1 MKIIIK
7 PTNIDLN
14 DVLEKYVSDKLGS
27 LNKLLQDFDPDIVQ
41 ARVEIGKPSKHHKS
55 GPVFYAEIN
64 LSLPGKLLRSEAT
77 HIDLRYAINQAKDG
91 LERQIE
97 KYKNKVKNKK

>member
-1 MKIIIK
+1 MKVIIK

-14 DVLEKYVSDKLGS
+14 DALEKYVNDKLDS
-27 LNKLLQDFDPDIVQ
+27 LNKLLQDFDPDIIQ

-64 LSLPGKLLRSEAT
+64 LSLPGKLLRADAT
-77 HIDLRYAINQAKDG
+77 HLDLRYAINQAKDE

-97 KYKNKVKNKK
+97 KYKNKK